1 MENTSAKR
9 YGRFLELEGKIP
21 EMEEQARSLRE
32 SLREMR
38 LDMELKEIAMKN
50 LEDAGLFQRLL
61 GRLDQKK
68 EKAASDWREA
78 KAAFEIASRKQEEL
92 EYALKQSKEELE
104 ALAGSRA
111 EYEAEGCPKEVEAFL
126 SAALEAAERCI
137 DALNNMLPYARRD
150 ARTTY
155 VRQGNRKMEFMAK
168 AAENAQALKQILGLM
183 PEGIVELGSY
193 FQYPEHYITAVTSE
207 YQQLDRV
214 ERAMNQV
221 REVRAKLREMKE

>member
-1 MENTSAKR
+1 MENRSAKR
-9 YGRFLELEGKIP
+9 YGRFLELEGEIP
-21 EMEEQARSLRE
+21 ELEEQVRNLRE

-50 LEDAGLFQRLL
+50 LEDAGFFQRLL

-104 ALAGSRA
+104 TLAGSRE
-111 EYEAEGCPKEVEAFL
+111 EYEAEGCTREVEAFVP
-126 SAALEAAERCI
+126 AALGAAERCI

-168 AAENAQALKQILGLM
+168 AAENAQTLKQILGLM

-193 FQYPEHYITAVTSE
+193 FNYPEHYITAVTSE